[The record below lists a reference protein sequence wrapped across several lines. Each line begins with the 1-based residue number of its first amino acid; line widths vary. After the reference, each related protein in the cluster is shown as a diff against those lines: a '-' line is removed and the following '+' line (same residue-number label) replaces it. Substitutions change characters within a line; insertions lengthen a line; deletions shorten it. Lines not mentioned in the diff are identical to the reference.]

1 MPLASIEFMS
11 TLRDHLSDLARH
23 FATEVLEAIR
33 SASLDE
39 LLAESS
45 GAPRQGPGRPRSSTK
60 TTPAA
65 PRASAP
71 VRKAKGGRLAR
82 RSAADIDKVLVQ
94 VVGAVK
100 ASKKGLRAEE
110 IKKKL
115 GLQSKELPRILKQG
129 LSTKKLRSKGQK
141 RATTYFAA

>member
-1 MPLASIEFMS
+1 MP
-11 TLRDHLSDLARH
+11 TLRDQLSDLARH
-23 FATEVLEAIR
+23 FATDVLEAIR
-33 SASLDE
+33 GASLDE

-45 GAPRQGPGRPRSSTK
+45 GAPRRGPGRPRVSTK
-60 TTPAA
+60 VAPTA

-71 VRKAKGGRLAR
+71 PRKANGGRLAR
-82 RSAADIDKVLVQ
+82 RSPAEVEKVLAK

-100 ASKKGLRAEE
+100 TSKKGLRAEE

-115 GLQSKELPRILKQG
+115 GLQSKELPRVLKLG
-129 LSTKKLRSKGQK
+129 LSTKKLASKGHK